1 MTETY
6 TYTESKLHM
15 QLKGKHILLGITGS
29 IAAYKAALLTRLLVK
44 EGAEVKVIMTSS
56 AKQFITPLTMATLS
70 RNPILVEFFDPE
82 NGQWN
87 SHVSLGLWADIYLI
101 APASANTISKM
112 AYGIADNLL
121 LTTYLSARC
130 PVMAAPAMDL
140 DMYAHPAT
148 QQSMK
153 ILRERG
159 VRIVE
164 AASGELASGLDGKGR
179 MEEPEKIL
187 AEVVSLLGK
196 PGSLAGRRAL
206 VTSGPTRE
214 AIDPVRFIS
223 NHSSGKMASAIADE
237 LARRGAA
244 VTVVSGPASVY
255 PSCPGVAVKKVM
267 SAGEMYD
274 ATVAEY
280 DKGCDI
286 TVLCAAVADFT
297 PASPSGTKIKKD
309 GNSMALELVPTK
321 DIAAAIGAHRRREG
335 VIAGFALETDHAR
348 DNALSKLSRK
358 NMDMIVL
365 NSMQDPGAGFGV
377 DTNKVT
383 IFRRDGSFQD
393 VPLESKTEVASVIV
407 DNIEQLL
414 GGAEEC

>member
-1 MTETY
+1 M
-6 TYTESKLHM
+6 L
-15 QLKGKHILLGITGS
+15 LKGKHILLGITGS
-29 IAAYKAALLTRLLVK
+29 IAAYKAAYLTRLLVR
-44 EGAEVKVIMTSS
+44 EGAEVKVIMTAA

-87 SHVSLGLWADIYLI
+87 SHVSLGIWADLYLI
-101 APASANTISKM
+101 APASANTLSKM
-112 AYGIADNLL
+112 AHGIADNLL

-148 QQSMK
+148 QESLR
-153 ILRERG
+153 ILRDRG
-159 VRIVE
+159 VSIVE
-164 AASGELASGLDGKGR
+164 AASGELASGLEGKGR

-187 AEVVSLLGK
+187 EHVVKMQGASL
-196 PGSLAGRRAL
+196 PAQTLAGRRAV

-237 LARRGAA
+237 LSRRGAQ
-244 VTVVSGPASVY
+244 VTVVSGPAAVY
-255 PSCPGVAVKKVM
+255 PSHPGVEVRKVV
-267 SAGEMYD
+267 SAEEMYR
-274 ATVAEY
+274 AAVEEY
-280 DKGCDI
+280 GRGCDI

-297 PASPSGTKIKKD
+297 PASPSDTKIKKD
-309 GNSMALELVPTK
+309 GSRMTLELLPTK
-321 DIAAAIGAHRRREG
+321 DIAAAIGSSRRPDG
-335 VIAGFALETDHAR
+335 VIAGFALETDNAR
-348 DNALSKLSRK
+348 DNALSKLRRK

-365 NSMQDPGAGFGV
+365 NSMRDPGAGFGV

-383 IFRRDGSFQD
+383 VFRRDGSSQD
-393 VPLESKTEVASVIV
+393 IPLASKREVASAIV
-407 DNIEQLL
+407 DNIEKLL
-414 GGAEEC
+414 EGGC

>member
-1 MTETY
+1 
-6 TYTESKLHM
+6 M

-29 IAAYKAALLTRLLVK
+29 IAAYKAAYLTRLLVR
-44 EGAEVKVIMTSS
+44 EGAEVKVVMTAA

-87 SHVSLGLWADIYLI
+87 SHVSLGLWADLYLI
-101 APASANTISKM
+101 APATANTLSKM
-112 AYGIADNLL
+112 ACGIADNLL

-148 QQSMK
+148 QESMR

-159 VRIVE
+159 VHIVE
-164 AASGELASGLDGKGR
+164 ASSGELASGLEGKGR
-179 MEEPEKIL
+179 MEEPEKIVGRVAELL
-187 AEVVSLLGK
+187 ASGDKTRRTL
-196 PGSLAGRRAL
+196 SGRKAV

-237 LARRGAA
+237 LSRRGAQ
-244 VTVVSGPASVY
+244 VTVVSGPAAVY
-255 PSCPGVAVKKVM
+255 PSEAAVRIRKVI
-267 SAGEMYD
+267 SAGEMYQ
-274 ATVAEY
+274 AAVEEY
-280 DKGCDI
+280 DRGCDI

-309 GNSMALELVPTK
+309 GGSMTLELLPTK
-321 DIAAAIGAHRRREG
+321 DIAAAIGERRRSGG

-348 DNALSKLSRK
+348 DNALSKLRRK

-365 NSMQDPGAGFGV
+365 NSMQDAGAGFGV

-383 IFRRDGSFQD
+383 VFRRDGSQQD
-393 VPLESKTEVASVIV
+393 IPLCSKAEVASAIV
-407 DNIEQLL
+407 DNIENMLD
-414 GGAEEC
+414 GGC

>member
-1 MTETY
+1 
-6 TYTESKLHM
+6 M

-44 EGAEVKVIMTSS
+44 EGADVKVIMTSS
-56 AKQFITPLTMATLS
+56 ARQFITPLTMATLS

-87 SHVSLGLWADIYLI
+87 SHVSLGLWADLYLI

-130 PVMAAPAMDL
+130 PVMVAPAMDL

-153 ILRERG
+153 VLRARG

-179 MEEPEKIL
+179 MEEPEKIA
-187 AEVVSLLGK
+187 AEVMSLLRK
-196 PGSLAGRRAL
+196 PGTLTGRRAL

-255 PSCPGVAVKKVM
+255 PSCPGVEVRKVI
-267 SAGEMYD
+267 SAGEMYE
-274 ATVAEY
+274 ATVEEY
-280 DKGCDI
+280 GKGCDI

-297 PASPSGTKIKKD
+297 PACPSGTKIKKD
-309 GNSMALELVPTK
+309 GNRMTLELVPTK

-348 DNALSKLSRK
+348 ENALSKLSRK

-393 VPLESKTEVASVIV
+393 VPLESKPEVASAIV

-414 GGAEEC
+414 GGSEGC

>member
-1 MTETY
+1 
-6 TYTESKLHM
+6 M

-29 IAAYKAALLTRLLVK
+29 IAAYKAAYLTRLLVR
-44 EGAEVKVIMTSS
+44 EGAEVKVIMTAA

-82 NGQWN
+82 NGQWS
-87 SHVSLGLWADIYLI
+87 SHVSLGIWADLYLI
-101 APASANTISKM
+101 APASANTLSKM
-112 AYGIADNLL
+112 AHGIADNLL

-148 QQSMK
+148 QESLR
-153 ILRERG
+153 ILRKRG
-159 VRIVE
+159 VSIVE
-164 AASGELASGLDGKGR
+164 AASGELASGLEGKGR

-187 AEVVSLLGK
+187 EHVVKMLGSSL
-196 PGSLAGRRAL
+196 PAQTLAGRRAV

-237 LARRGAA
+237 LSRRGAQ
-244 VTVVSGPASVY
+244 VTVVSGPAAVY
-255 PSCPGVAVKKVM
+255 PSVPQVELRKVTT
-267 SAGEMYD
+267 AEEMYQ
-274 ATVAEY
+274 AAVAEY
-280 DKGCDI
+280 DRGCDI

-297 PASPSGTKIKKD
+297 PASPSDTKIKKD
-309 GNSMALELVPTK
+309 GSRMTLELVPTK
-321 DIAAAIGAHRRREG
+321 DIAAAIGERRRAGG
-335 VIAGFALETDHAR
+335 VIVGFALETDNVR
-348 DNALSKLSRK
+348 ENALSKLHRK

-365 NSMQDPGAGFGV
+365 NSMRDPGAGFGV

-383 IFRRDGSFQD
+383 VFRRDGSSQD
-393 VPLESKTEVASVIV
+393 IPLASKQEVASAIA
-407 DNIEQLL
+407 DNIEKLL
-414 GGAEEC
+414 ERGC